1 MLFNVRT
8 ITIGIAA
15 VALALPLCAAG
26 PEALVRIDRAQDLG
40 RDDLLEAGIPLVAEL
55 SNAFLALGDLTAIEA
70 TVARLGL
77 GLEVVDARP
86 EGGDFALAG
95 LLEAGSISD
104 LSGCGDVLWRDD
116 DWILVRTDHADL
128 TQCRARRTV
137 LITPLSLQPLGF
149 SKAAPAPYASLPKHA
164 TELVDTDA
172 LVTEMLTFV
181 DAPFALAHW
190 QAIVESA
197 STRYSTSTGCQT
209 AADDVFA
216 LFDAFGLDPEFQD
229 HTSGHAPNI
238 IGTIPGRVTPDQVY
252 IVIGHLDD
260 MPSSGN
266 APGADD
272 NASGSALVTALAEV
286 MSNYDF
292 SSTIRFLAVTGEE
305 WGLYGSAHYAAQA
318 AAAGEQ
324 IQAVLNADMVGWE
337 GNGSPDPE
345 DLDINYNTSSAWL
358 GSLMTEIADDYPV
371 GLPVNAFQCNDMAYS
386 DHWPFWQRGFS
397 GVCGITDNE
406 GFCGQSGSYP
416 YYHTSSDTIA
426 NCGPGGPEFLAGSMR
441 LYLATAGHL
450 AEPLCRR
457 SGPPS
462 DLTAAGAGVH
472 RVDLSWTGAGPG
484 LIYEI
489 RRAPGGCDQPGPVT
503 VVAETA
509 DTSLSDTTASGDV
522 VYGYNVVAKDPSGYC
537 LSQPT
542 ACVEASTTGSCTEAP
557 GFSGA
562 TDVVDAG
569 SETCLLTVNWSPP
582 YEVYCGGSVVYNVY
596 RSTSSGFEPGPSS
609 LVAADVLG
617 TSFDD
622 VDAAYSQQYYYVV
635 RAVDQGNGA
644 EDLNTVEVTGSPT
657 GPPTLG
663 IWSDTAGDIGP
674 AALVLETPW
683 HIATTGGHTGTGD
696 YRTGIYPSDTCAA
709 ATTPA
714 LDLGPSPVLEFWS
727 VYDIE
732 DDWDKGI
739 VELSANGGA
748 TWTRLEVGYPGYA
761 GNTGDQC
768 GLPTGY
774 YFTGTEMTHEA
785 YQVSLAPWSGQQVRL
800 RWRLS
805 SDGYVEEDG
814 WWIDDISITDV
825 SVPGECTSGP
835 TPFLFTDGFESGDV
849 DGWSTVVP

>member
-1 MLFNVRT
+1 MT
-8 ITIGIAA
+8 G
-15 VALALPLCAAG
+15 
-26 PEALVRIDRAQDLG
+26 
-40 RDDLLEAGIPLVAEL
+40 
-55 SNAFLALGDLTAIEA
+55 
-70 TVARLGL
+70 
-77 GLEVVDARP
+77 
-86 EGGDFALAG
+86 
-95 LLEAGSISD
+95 
-104 LSGCGDVLWRDD
+104 
-116 DWILVRTDHADL
+116 
-128 TQCRARRTV
+128 
-137 LITPLSLQPLGF
+137 
-149 SKAAPAPYASLPKHA
+149 
-164 TELVDTDA
+164 
-172 LVTEMLTFV
+172 
-181 DAPFALAHW
+181 PFALAHW
-190 QAIVESA
+190 QTIVQSA

-216 LFDAFGLDPEFQD
+216 LFDAFGLEPEFQD

-260 MPSSGN
+260 MPSSGS

-286 MSNYDF
+286 MSGYDF

-358 GSLMTEIADDYPV
+358 GSLMTEIAADYPV

-416 YYHTSSDTIA
+416 YYHTSADTIA
-426 NCGPGGPEFLAGSMR
+426 NCGPDGPEFLAGSMR

-457 SGPPS
+457 GGPPS
-462 DLTAAGAGVH
+462 DLVAAGAGEH

-484 LIYEI
+484 MVYEV
-489 RRAPGGCDQPGPVT
+489 RRAPGGCVQPGPVT

-509 DTSLSDTTASGDV
+509 NAFFSDTSASGGV
-522 VYGYNVVAKDPSGYC
+522 VYGYTVVAKDPSGYC
-537 LSQPT
+537 LSPPT
-542 ACVEASTTGSCTEAP
+542 ACVEASTTGSCTEPP

-562 TDVVDAG
+562 TGVVDAA
-569 SETCLLTVNWSPP
+569 SETCRLTVNWSPP
-582 YEVYCGGSVVYNVY
+582 YEVYCGGSVAYNVY
-596 RSTSSGFEPGPSS
+596 RSTSPGFDPGPSN
-609 LVAADVLG
+609 LVAANVSGISYDD
-617 TSFDD
+617 FDA
-622 VDAAYSQQYYYVV
+622 VFSEQYSYVV
-635 RAVDQGNGA
+635 RAIDQSNGA
-644 EDLNTVEVTGSPT
+644 EDQNTAEVTGSPT
-657 GPPTLG
+657 GPPVIGT
-663 IWSDTAGDIGP
+663 WTDTAGDDSP
-674 AALVLETPW
+674 ATLGTDPPW
-683 HIATTGGHTGTGD
+683 HLAAAGGHTGSGVYLTGA
-696 YRTGIYPSDTCAA
+696 YPSDTCAA
-709 ATTPA
+709 VTTP
-714 LDLGPSPVLEFWS
+714 LLELGPSPALEFWS

-739 VELSANGGA
+739 VEVSANGGG

-761 GNTGDQC
+761 GNTGDEC
-768 GLPTGY
+768 LLPTGD
-774 YFTGTEMTHEA
+774 YFTGTDLTYGG
-785 YQVSLAPWSGQQVRL
+785 YQASLAQWSGQEIL
-800 RWRLS
+800 IRWRLS

-814 WWIDDISITDV
+814 WWVDDITISDV
-825 SVPGECTSGP
+825 AVPGECSSVQ
-835 TPFLFTDGFESGDV
+835 TPLVFSDGFESGGADA
-849 DGWSTVVP
+849 WSGVGP